1 MESGRD
7 AGGWA
12 DLDPEQKRR
21 LVELDIFVDQARLK
35 MRMMGDGWSSYEDVP
50 VRPRRSRVTVGLD
63 ADMVDWFRLTGEGWH
78 GRIEQ
83 VLRAFMLAVQSKEIL
98 SDRDY
103 DWRGRV
109 LKRRR

>member
-1 MESGRD
+1 
-7 AGGWA
+7 
-12 DLDPEQKRR
+12 
-21 LVELDIFVDQARLK
+21 
-35 MRMMGDGWSSYEDVP
+35 
-50 VRPRRSRVTVGLD
+50 
-63 ADMVDWFRLTGEGWH
+63 MVDWFRLTGEGWH

-83 VLRAFMLAVQSKEIL
+83 VLRAFMLAVQSKEVL